1 MHVVLTGQYGY
12 SERVGESRSRARD
25 RRVGEACV
33 SSDLWRLSV
42 FVLCKLWVCF
52 GEKKM
57 RKAGDGRR
65 GARAGTRPSIF
76 PFVLCKLRVRLGM
89 GKFARPG
96 GRRPTQCGDKSGDA
110 FVLYKLRVRLGMR
123 KKYMCFEYAWPQR
136 RGGELRRGVLNQ
148 FHG

>member
-42 FVLCKLWVCF
+42 FFLCKLWVCF

-57 RKAGDGRR
+57 RKEGDGRR

-96 GRRPTQCGDKSGDA
+96 GRRPAWCGGRGGSA
-110 FVLYKLRVRLGMR
+110 FVLCKLRVRMGLR
-123 KKYMCFEYAWPQR
+123 KKYMCVGCRGLRQ
-136 RGGELRRGVLNQ
+136 RGGEL
-148 FHG
+148 